1 MYDSIHLVIKE
12 SDLDSPLSFLE
23 EIPCKIDLDKRKCT
37 QYSVPLSLFWEVY
50 LLGIGG
56 IISMG

>member
-37 QYSVPLSLFWEVY
+37 QYSVFGHISLRKTDR
-50 LLGIGG
+50 GG
-56 IISMG
+56 IT